1 MTTDTPAPRSSEP
14 VKMSNRRALLGL
26 PDLKPELL
34 GQGQSLDCL
43 ADSSELVAVKR
54 YLYE

>member
-26 PDLKPELL
+26 PDLKPEVL